1 MSRAE
6 LLRSPNSN
14 LIPLTE
20 KILSSGQI
28 TYQQHFQLTYA
39 MLSNVP
45 ITSEESTQ
53 INRVFERLQTGQLKI
68 VEQ

>member
-6 LLRSPNSN
+6 LLRSSNSN

-39 MLSNVP
+39 MLSNAPV
-45 ITSEESTQ
+45 TSEESNQ
-53 INRVFERLQTGQLKI
+53 INRVFEGLQTGQLKI
-68 VEQ
+68 IEE